1 MSLHHEEDDYSLSLS
16 KFESMLKTNKVLF
29 FDSEE
34 FEDIIL
40 HYIDMGKP
48 SLAKKALKLAL
59 EQHPKSTGLK
69 LVQVE
74 MLIYENKLDIA
85 EKLLNELY
93 AIEPQNEEVYIQ
105 KANIY
110 SKRDQHEKAV
120 EQLQIALQYT
130 EDLADV
136 YNLLG
141 MEYLFMDN
149 LEMAKE
155 NFIKCLEEDTE
166 DQAALYNVVYCFEF
180 LDQHADAITFL
191 DSYINANPYSEI
203 AWHQM
208 GRLHYSLQQY
218 EQALRAFDYATV
230 IDDTFLGAF
239 MEKGK
244 SLERLKRY
252 AEAIESYE
260 RTLELDDPTS
270 YALMRIGKCYEKLG
284 KRSKALEYYNRTV
297 HEDPLL
303 DKGWIALTDYFM
315 REKDYA
321 NALAMVNKALN
332 IDDSDKLYWKRF
344 AIINRELQLF
354 EEAEYGYRKAVELG
368 DFELDTWLFWID
380 MLIRLGEMDS
390 AEVTI
395 RQAEIY
401 FPEAG
406 ELRIRLAGVLFNVDH
421 KSEGLALLQTT
432 LAAGLGDMKQFYQLF
447 PQLKE
452 VPEIQS
458 LAAQFPGS
466 NPGLGNSLDDT
477 IAEDQTD
484 LD

>member
-1 MSLHHEEDDYSLSLS
+1 MSLNHEEDDYSLSLS

-40 HYIDMGKP
+40 HYMDMGKP

-74 MLIYENKLDIA
+74 MLIYENKLDVA
-85 EKLLNELY
+85 EKLLTELY
-93 AIEPQNEEVYIQ
+93 ALEPQNEEIYIQ

-120 EQLQIALQYT
+120 EQLKIALKYT

-136 YNLLG
+136 YNLMG

-149 LEMAKE
+149 LEQAKE

-180 LDQHADAITFL
+180 LDQHQDAITFL
-191 DSYINANPYSEI
+191 NSYIDSNPYSEI

-218 EQALRAFDYATV
+218 DLALRAFDYATL

-244 SLERLKRY
+244 SLERLKQY
-252 AEAIESYE
+252 AKAIESYE

-270 YALMRIGKCYEKLG
+270 YALLRIGKCYEKLG
-284 KRSKALEYYNRTV
+284 KRQKALEFYNRTV

-303 DKGWIALTDYFM
+303 DKGWIALADYYL
-315 REKDYA
+315 RDKDFA
-321 NALAMVNKALN
+321 NALTMVNKALN
-332 IDDSDKLYWKRF
+332 LDDANKLYWKRF
-344 AIINRELQLF
+344 AVINRELNLL

-380 MLIRLGEMDS
+380 TLIRIGELES
-390 AEVTI
+390 VELTV
-395 RQAEIY
+395 RQAQVYYADSI
-401 FPEAG
+401 
-406 ELRIRLAGVLFNVDH
+406 ELSLRLAGVLYSLNRKTEAFELLTQLNPEQ
-421 KSEGLALLQTT
+421 KMSSTRFSALFSTQFSQPDF
-432 LAAGLGDMKQFYQLF
+432 LAAFGPFLRTELG
-447 PQLKE
+447 PE
-452 VPEIQS
+452 VPPIDEI
-458 LAAQFPGS
+458 
-466 NPGLGNSLDDT
+466 
-477 IAEDQTD
+477 
-484 LD
+484 